1 MQNTKDKAAEQE
13 VAISTEASAEMQS
26 KSEEI
31 IKKLDKESTT

>member
-26 KSEEI
+26 KSGEI
-31 IKKLDKESTT
+31 I